1 MTEAVWN
8 VLANPADTELYID
21 ELKSL
26 INQYP
31 QSNLLHALSA
41 RAGHPQLINKAAVYF
56 NGQSLYRL
64 VNNQE
69 PLPTVRDNQ
78 FVNLDAVV
86 FNTAPQAVLA
96 EENHNPQP
104 DLSLEDIALAEAN
117 RRKLGNE
124 TDWAPLAEPVFE
136 EIEEAPSIKTET
148 ELPEEATSIEREQE
162 ALVVAEETSGELA
175 ESDAQQELLVT
186 KQAQE
191 TTVIAEEASADLA
204 ESGAQIQEPLLN
216 EAERAIEPQKEEAP
230 FEPAP
235 MLSGW
240 QPTEANINPPA
251 EPIYYTNT
259 NKSEP
264 VLSDAS
270 AETSTPVADEPEV
283 DHQAEELG
291 EVVQEA
297 ISEAKEIVP
306 EEGVFGHQ
314 AEELGEVV
322 QEAISEAKEVATE
335 EEEVY
340 DEIVGIDDIEIAPVP
355 VAEKHVAPVESVDHY
370 YTSYTEG
377 PKTEIA
383 VTEPSEA
390 KPEFNLENQITESI
404 YATDY
409 FAFKDALIEEP
420 SSEDTGH
427 LLGTETAGSDAVSD
441 EKQTMAR
448 YHDDNM
454 PYSFLWWLD
463 KTRREHAN
471 MYQPYAKP
479 TPLPAIDELKD
490 NQDALNLSALDP
502 KKKEEDII
510 ERFIQAEPQIKPPS
524 GDKLDNENKARYSA
538 EDSDELVTETL
549 ARIYTDQM
557 LYHKAIATYKKLM
570 LRYPEKSSYFAGQ
583 IEILENKTN

>member
-1 MTEAVWN
+1 MEAVWN
-8 VLANPADTELYID
+8 VLANPADTQLYID

-31 QSNLLHALSA
+31 QSNLLHTLAA
-41 RAGHPQLINKAAVYF
+41 RAGNEQLINNAAVYF

-69 PLPTVRDNQ
+69 PLPTVKDYQ
-78 FVNLDAVV
+78 LVNLDTLV
-86 FNTAPQAVLA
+86 FNTAPQVAPA
-96 EENHNPQP
+96 EENHTPQYN
-104 DLSLEDIALAEAN
+104 STLEDLTLAEAN

-124 TDWAPLAEPVFE
+124 TDWAPLSEPTFE
-136 EIEEAPSIKTET
+136 EIEEAPFIITESQPT
-148 ELPEEATSIEREQE
+148 VVDQQQEEVFVE
-162 ALVVAEETSGELA
+162 EETPIEQTEPVQQVQVPVVDKV
-175 ESDAQQELLVT
+175 ESVTDQQE
-186 KQAQE
+186 E
-191 TTVIAEEASADLA
+191 TTVEA
-204 ESGAQIQEPLLN
+204 
-216 EAERAIEPQKEEAP
+216 AP
-230 FEPAP
+230 T
-235 MLSGW
+235 LSDW

-251 EPIYYTNT
+251 EPIYYTN
-259 NKSEP
+259 NYRAEP
-264 VLSDAS
+264 AIVAQKL
-270 AETSTPVADEPEV
+270 AETAAVNDEPIADQKPEITQQHNA
-283 DHQAEELG
+283 DQQIAAP
-291 EVVQEA
+291 QET
-297 ISEAKEIVP
+297 EP
-306 EEGVFGHQ
+306 
-314 AEELGEVV
+314 
-322 QEAISEAKEVATE
+322 E

-340 DEIVGIDDIEIAPVP
+340 DEIVGIDQIEITPVT
-355 VAEKHVAPVESVDHY
+355 VTEQSLASVEAVDSY
-370 YTSYTEG
+370 YTSYTEE
-377 PKTEIA
+377 PTTEVA
-383 VTEPSEA
+383 LVEKPET

-409 FAFKDALIEEP
+409 FAFKDALVEEP
-420 SSEDTGH
+420 STESTSA
-427 LLGTETAGSDAVSD
+427 LLEAETADVD
-441 EKQTMAR
+441 EKQTMAK
-448 YHDDNM
+448 YHDDNL

-479 TPLPAIDELKD
+479 SALPNIEELRD
-490 NQDALNLSALDP
+490 NEDVLNLSSLGP